1 MAKECN
7 GFSDSCKGTTG
18 PDFGLDRDGN
28 RTTKPVTPPGCVP
41 SPVDGKPTQPKNV
54 DYRCKDF
61 QLEDDDKSNNFIDD
75 IVNEALNI
83 AGATL
88 NVFKLLGVH
97 EQGKLIDCTGRGEAV
112 SNGDLPNFPAEN
124 AFDKFISE
132 WRSVQRGNDVLVSS
146 YIGYDFG
153 FIKTNDRSRRAY
165 GITTSIYKHVTAIAI
180 KQSSNPNRRATRA
193 RIERSDDGIKWYGV
207 QVVIFPDDDCLNTIQ
222 FRDSVP
228 SRYWRIRPLDFNGE
242 TTNDVWSV
250 VALQMFN
257 DYIATDAYNIQD
269 KVFLENRDRDYATES
284 IRIKAYYDLTD
295 NLTELSL
302 HGIETPSLMMYLSVN
317 FTACV
322 TALGRPLVV
331 GDIMEVP
338 SEAQYSAKMEK
349 ILKWMEVTDVSWATE
364 GYTPGWR
371 PTLLRI
377 VAQPA
382 FVSQETQDI
391 FGDLAETEPDALG
404 TVSGEDGQNP
414 IYQDYFDV
422 SKTIEAE
429 ARDAV
434 PERGAEGSSTIRA
447 WEESEVQAAI
457 DQGAGNIQ
465 KTGLNPTGLY
475 VEDAM
480 PPNNAPFTEGD
491 EYPAAPS
498 HGDYHRIT
506 YSGLAKDI
514 PARLYRY
521 SETKGRWIYLETD
534 LRAQFNPAKPTLKE
548 FITSPDAV
556 KNSEITRNRE
566 TIDKD
571 CEET

>member
-18 PDFGLDRDGN
+18 PDFELNRDGS
-28 RTTKPVTPPGCVP
+28 RPTKSSVPAGCIP
-41 SPVDGKPTQPKNV
+41 SSTDGKPTQPKNV

-61 QLEDDDKSNNFIDD
+61 QLETDDKSDNFVDD
-75 IVNEALNI
+75 LVNEALNI
-83 AGATL
+83 GGATL

-112 SNGDLPNFPAEN
+112 SNGASPNFPAEN

-132 WRSVQRGNDVLVSS
+132 WRSIQRGNDVLVSS

-180 KQSSNPNRRATRA
+180 KQSSNPNRRVTRA

-207 QVVIFPDDDCLNTIQ
+207 QVVILPDDDCLNTIQ

-242 TTNDVWSV
+242 NSNDVWSV
-250 VALQMFN
+250 VALQMFH
-257 DYIATDAYNIQD
+257 DYVATDAYNIQD

-302 HGIETPSLMMYLSVN
+302 HGIETPSLMMYLTVN

-322 TALGRPLVV
+322 AALGRPPVV
-331 GDIMEVP
+331 GDIMEIP

-349 ILKWMEVTDVSWATE
+349 VLKWMEITDVSWSTD

-371 PTLLRI
+371 PTMLRL

-391 FGDLAETEPDALG
+391 FGDLAETEPDILG
-404 TVSGEDGQNP
+404 TTSGEDGQNP

-434 PERGAEGSSTIRA
+434 PERGAEASSTIRA

-457 DQGAGNIQ
+457 DQGVGNIQ

-491 EYPAAPS
+491 AFVDNPT
-498 HGDYHRIT
+498 HGDYHRLT
-506 YSGLAKDI
+506 YSGLSEDI
-514 PARLYRY
+514 PPRLYRY
-521 SETKGRWIYLETD
+521 SQTKGRWIYLETD
-534 LRAQFNPAKPTLKE
+534 LRKQFNPAKPTLKE
-548 FITSPDAV
+548 FITNPDAV
-556 KNSEITRNRE
+556 KNKEITRNRE

-571 CEET
+571 CKK